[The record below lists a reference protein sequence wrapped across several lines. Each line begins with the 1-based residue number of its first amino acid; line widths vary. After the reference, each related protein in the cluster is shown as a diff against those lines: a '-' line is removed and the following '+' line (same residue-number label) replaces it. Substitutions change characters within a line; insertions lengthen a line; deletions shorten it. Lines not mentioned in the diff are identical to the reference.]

1 MNTLMG
7 SASTGGF
14 DFKGVNHV
22 ALVCKDM
29 ARTVE
34 FYRDKLGMKLTKT
47 LNLPQGMGQHFF
59 FDVGNG
65 DCIAFFWF
73 PEAPEAAAGIS
84 SPKALPGQGD
94 ITSAHGSMNHIAINV
109 SGDQFDEY
117 CQRLAEMGIEISQVL
132 NHDDSE
138 YQVAPAVHDDVFI
151 RSVYFF
157 DPDGILLEFAAW
169 HRPLSDARDVVHD
182 PVRAD
187 GTPAKNM
194 VTGAV

>member
-1 MNTLMG
+1 MTTTQ
-7 SASTGGF
+7 SVPF
-14 DFKGVNHV
+14 EFKGVNHL

-29 ARTVE
+29 AKTVE

-47 LNLPQGMGQHFF
+47 LNLPAGMGQHFF

-65 DCIAFFWF
+65 DSIAFFWF
-73 PEAPEAAAGIS
+73 PDAPDAAPGIS
-84 SPKALPGQGD
+84 APKYLPTHGD
-94 ITSAHGSMNHIAINV
+94 IASAHGSMNHIAINV
-109 SGDQFDEY
+109 PAEKFDEY
-117 CQRLAEMGIEISQVL
+117 CDRLTELGIEASPVL

-138 YQVAPAVHDDVFI
+138 FQIAAELHDDVFV

-157 DPDGILLEFAAW
+157 DPDGICIEFAAW
-169 HRPLSDARDVVHD
+169 HRPLTPERDVIHD

-194 VTGAV
+194 VAGNT

>member
-1 MNTLMG
+1 MTATEQG
-7 SASTGGF
+7 
-14 DFKGVNHV
+14 DFVFRGVNHL

-47 LNLPQGMGQHFF
+47 LNLPMGMGQHFF

-65 DCIAFFWF
+65 DSIAFFWF
-73 PEAPEAAAGIS
+73 PDAPDAAPGIAA
-84 SPKALPGQGD
+84 PKNLPTRGN
-94 ITSAHGSMNHIAINV
+94 IASAHGSMNHIAINV
-109 SGDQFDEY
+109 AAEDFDAY
-117 CQRLAEMGIEISQVL
+117 CEKLTEKGIDITPVM

-138 YQVAPAVHDDVFI
+138 FQVAEQLHDDVFV

-157 DPDGILLEFAAW
+157 DPDGICLEFAAW
-169 HRPLSDARDVVHD
+169 HRPLTPERDVLHD

-187 GTPAKNM
+187 GTPAEGL